1 MRSIFFKRVMAWLL
15 VIPMMAFPAVTM
27 GQSSLLQNFNPNG
40 VWAAD
45 AGDAR
50 YDVALCGDGTQICVK
65 LIWIKPDQINERN
78 IQLLN
83 KYVIYEGKRAH
94 LAEWRGK
101 IDIYGMTLDG
111 SVKILG
117 QNKVKVTG
125 CAFGLFCE
133 GFTLSRMS

>member
-1 MRSIFFKRVMAWLL
+1 MKSILIKRLMAWLL
-15 VIPMMAFPAVTM
+15 VIPMMAFPAATM
-27 GQSSLLQNFNPNG
+27 GQGSFLHNFDPNG

-50 YDVALCGDGTQICVK
+50 YDVSLCGDGTQICVK
-65 LIWIKPDQINERN
+65 LIWIKPNQINDRN
-78 IQLLN
+78 IKLLN
-83 KYVIYEGKRAH
+83 EYVIYEGSRAR

-101 IDIYGMTLDG
+101 IVIYGMTLDG

-117 QNKVKVTG
+117 QNKVQVTG
-125 CAFGLFCE
+125 CAYALFCE